1 MRVRQF
7 VLFTALM
14 ATRAAAH
21 SISNEAALG
30 FTQDTPANPHG
41 TNYSD
46 QLITRFDLNDDWSLK
61 LGGSYTHETSVAP
74 APGAF
79 FPTSTAEIG
88 SLLLGADWDVSPRVN
103 LSIDASISPRSTQ
116 TLDAV
121 VQYSIERPPTP
132 TNPTPPPI
140 VLPSD
145 VLLHNATAA
154 YGAQLGV
161 SVVVGGDEFLGVPLG
176 GTLLDASVGWM
187 LFDTEQK
194 VQKVYSA
201 QMERA
206 FSLDALRAGCKQAS
220 TTQQRT
226 ACRRLAAAL
235 NGGEDTL
242 NQVSLSLSVLQPIGE
257 TTYVGLTGGYYLYD
271 KDPDFAGVFATRVS
285 SNLGTSLGVGL
296 PLAPPLFVLR
306 PQLEQ
311 RLGRWTVGLWY
322 QFTEYA
328 SDNGYA
334 HSLGTRIAFRIDA
347 NWQVWVS
354 GSAQWDH
361 LAELVSAPDTSSAGA
376 GSFTSITSGT
386 VALGFR
392 AKF

>member
-1 MRVRQF
+1 
-7 VLFTALM
+7 
-14 ATRAAAH
+14 
-21 SISNEAALG
+21 
-30 FTQDTPANPHG
+30 
-41 TNYSD
+41 
-46 QLITRFDLNDDWSLK
+46 
-61 LGGSYTHETSVAP
+61 
-74 APGAF
+74 
-79 FPTSTAEIG
+79 
-88 SLLLGADWDVSPRVN
+88 
-103 LSIDASISPRSTQ
+103 
-116 TLDAV
+116 
-121 VQYSIERPPTP
+121 
-132 TNPTPPPI
+132 
-140 VLPSD
+140 
-145 VLLHNATAA
+145 
-154 YGAQLGV
+154 
-161 SVVVGGDEFLGVPLG
+161 
-176 GTLLDASVGWM
+176 
-187 LFDTEQK
+187 
-194 VQKVYSA
+194 VQKVYSEM
-201 QMERA
+201 QQRA
-206 FSLDALRAGCKQAS
+206 FSLDALRAGCKQAT

-226 ACRRLAAAL
+226 ACRKLAAAL

-242 NQVSLSLSVLQPIGE
+242 NQVSLSLSVLQPIGD

-271 KDPDFAGVFATRVS
+271 KDPDFAGVFATRVT

-334 HSLGTRIAFRIDA
+334 HSVGTRIAFRIDA

-361 LAELVSAPDTSSAGA
+361 LAELVSAQDESSAGA
-376 GSFTSITSGT
+376 GHFTSITSGT